1 MDPTTVNTVVGI
13 IGIISTAIG
22 IIIGIIGGKNYVLAK
37 QIKNELIAERAM
49 IQQAQ
54 IIQNGL
60 TAEDIIKVLKNSNE
74 DEWNKIVQYIE
85 EQLKDRPKIH
95 IVNKVPTK
103 VENGHMYTVI
113 EDLNT

>member
-49 IQQAQ
+49 IQ
-54 IIQNGL
+54 
-60 TAEDIIKVLKNSNE
+60 
-74 DEWNKIVQYIE
+74 
-85 EQLKDRPKIH
+85 
-95 IVNKVPTK
+95 
-103 VENGHMYTVI
+103 
-113 EDLNT
+113 